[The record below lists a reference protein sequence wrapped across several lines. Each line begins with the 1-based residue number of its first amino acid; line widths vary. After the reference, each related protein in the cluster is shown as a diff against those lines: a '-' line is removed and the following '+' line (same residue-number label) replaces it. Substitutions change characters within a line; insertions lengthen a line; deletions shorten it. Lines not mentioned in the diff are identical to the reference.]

1 LFPNDESEHVMPR
14 LTASRTGVETVNSL
28 KSRLLSLAGNL
39 LWTWEPR
46 IASLFA
52 SIDSAL
58 FEALHRNPVAL
69 LRHVADDRLDRLAHD
84 AGFLARLSAAE
95 KLLKDYLGHRQ
106 WFAKSH
112 HGADARLRVA
122 YFCAEFAL
130 HESLPIYSGGLG
142 VLAGDHLKSASD
154 LGIPLV
160 AIGLL
165 YRFGYYRQEIN
176 ADGTT
181 GIAYPR
187 YDFEQLAI
195 HDTGE
200 SISLP
205 IGPRVVSAKIWRA
218 DVGRVPLYLLD
229 TDHDGN
235 RNADDR
241 AITHHLYGGD
251 SETRIRQEVLLGVGG
266 MMALRAV
273 GVTPTVLHLN
283 EGHAAFAPLQKLL
296 EQIDSG
302 KTLAAAIEAVRAH
315 GVFTTHTPVPAGHD
329 RFDRKLARRYLDPL
343 LHGGKLRFDELMK
356 LGSEHPDD
364 RKSPL
369 CMTALALR
377 LSRQVNGV
385 AELHGKVSRE
395 MWRDIYDV
403 PSSDEVP
410 IGHVTNGVHSRTWL
424 APDADAFY
432 SKYLK
437 PDWLNSTPRSDC
449 WKHVDRIP
457 PTELWNLRTQL
468 RRKLVRLVRNEN
480 VKRAVRLGLDSGAV
494 AEAGNVLDENTL
506 TIGFARRFATYK
518 RAPLIFTDPKRL
530 ARIVGNDRHPVQFV
544 FAGKA
549 HPKDLGGQDYLR
561 RVVEMSHD
569 PRFKGRIVVL
579 ENYDMNIGRMLT
591 SGCDIWLN
599 NPLRPNEA
607 SGTSGMKPPLHGGV
621 NLSILDGW
629 WPEGF
634 NGKNGFA
641 IGDGRE
647 LNSPAKQDRYDANC
661 IYELLESTIVP
672 MFYERDKHGL
682 PTRWLKIVAESMRS
696 IPARF
701 STHRML
707 GDYLSGYY
715 LPAHRG

>member
-1 LFPNDESEHVMPR
+1 MARHVSKS
-14 LTASRTGVETVNSL
+14 SRVETVNPL
-28 KSRLLSLAGNL
+28 RQRLLALAGNL
-39 LWTWEPR
+39 LWTWEHR
-46 IASLFA
+46 IAALFA
-52 SIDSAL
+52 SIDPSLFDAL
-58 FEALHRNPVAL
+58 QRNPVAL
-69 LRHVADDRLDRLAHD
+69 LRHVPHDRLDRLAHD
-84 AGFLARLSAAE
+84 PGFQARLDDAE
-95 KLLKDYLGHRQ
+95 KLLKHYLGHRP
-106 WFAKSH
+106 WFARSH
-112 HGADARLRVA
+112 HGDDTKLLVA
-122 YFCAEFAL
+122 YFCAEYAL

-195 HDTGE
+195 HDTGK

-205 IGPRVVSAKIWRA
+205 IGTRVVSAKIWHA

-235 RNADDR
+235 QHPDDR

-273 GVTPTVLHLN
+273 GVSPTVLHLN
-283 EGHAAFAPLQKLL
+283 EGHAAFAPLQRLL
-296 EQIDSG
+296 ELIDAG
-302 KTLAAAIEAVRAH
+302 KPLAKAIESVRVH

-329 RFDRKLARRYLDPL
+329 RFDRKLARRYLERL
-343 LHGGKLRFDELMK
+343 LHGGKLAFDELMK
-356 LGSEHPDD
+356 LGSEYPDD
-364 RKSPL
+364 RKAPF

-385 AELHGKVSRE
+385 AALHGKVSRE
-395 MWRDIYDV
+395 MWRDIYGV
-403 PSSDEVP
+403 PSPDEVP

-424 APDADAFY
+424 SPDADALY
-432 SKYLK
+432 ARYLK
-437 PDWLNSTPRSDC
+437 PDWLNATPGSDC
-449 WKHVDRIP
+449 WKHADRVP
-457 PTELWNLRTQL
+457 PGELWTLRSQL
-468 RRKLVRLVRNEN
+468 RRKLVRLARNEN
-480 VKRAVRLGLDSGAV
+480 VKRAVRLGLDSAAV
-494 AEAGNVLDENTL
+494 AAAGNVLDENAL

-530 ARIVGNDRHPVQFV
+530 ARIVGDDRHPVQFV

-549 HPKDLGGQDYLR
+549 HPKDLAGQDYLR
-561 RVVEMSHD
+561 RVVAMSRD

-634 NGKNGFA
+634 NGKNGFS

-647 LNSPAKQDRYDANC
+647 LNSAAKQDRYDADC
-661 IYELLESTIVP
+661 IYDLLENVIVP
-672 MFYERDKHGL
+672 MFYARDKHGL
-682 PTRWLKIVAESMRS
+682 PMRWLKIVAESLRS

-707 GDYLSGYY
+707 GDYLRGYY